1 MKKRTVFILVN
12 TFVICCIL
20 AFIEH
25 GLEINYLIKTG
36 FKISLFIV
44 SVLIYIKLFK
54 NFRFRDVLSVKKI
67 TNREWI
73 RIILLGLSSALIILV
88 AYLIC
93 LPYIALDQVMNDL
106 TERLGITA
114 TTYIIVGV
122 YITFGNSFLEEFFFR
137 GFIFFNLPR
146 KLAYLFSPLLF
157 AAYHIPMIMLWFSP
171 LIIVI
176 CFIGLWLIGVIFH
189 LVNEKNGT
197 IWASWIIHICADVM
211 IILIGLTLFY

>member
-1 MKKRTVFILVN
+1 MKKNTIFIMVSTLV
-12 TFVICCIL
+12 TCCLL

-25 GLEINYLIKTG
+25 GIETNYLIKTG
-36 FKISLFIV
+36 IKVTLFFLNV
-44 SVLIYIKLFK
+44 WIYIKIFQ
-54 NFRFRDVLSVKKI
+54 NFRFRDVLSMEKI
-67 TNREWI
+67 THKEWK
-73 RIILLGLSSALIILV
+73 RIVTLGASSAFILLV
-88 AYLIC
+88 AYIIC
-93 LPYIALDQVMNDL
+93 LPYINLDSIMDDL
-106 TERLGITA
+106 TNRLGITT
-114 TTYIIVGV
+114 TTYIIVGI

-146 KLAYLFSPLLF
+146 RLAYLFSPLLF

-176 CFIGLWLIGVIFH
+176 CFIGLWLIGVVFH
-189 LVNEKNGT
+189 LVNERTAT